1 MTREWKSGFV
11 DPQELPRAVAGRY
24 VEYPEKIASF
34 GAAVLDDGL
43 YVCSGHI
50 GETHSHSIDNLS
62 KSFRRLDLAAEGAA
76 WQTLSF
82 RDPVQ
87 SASLVAHGGSLYRVG
102 GMTAA
107 NGIDDVE
114 EELFSTATFERYD
127 PDGDAWQELP
137 ALPGPRSSHDA
148 VVVGDTIYVFG
159 GWELSGGDSASGT
172 FSDKGLKL
180 DLSAANLAWV
190 EVDQPFKRRAVC
202 AAAVGETVYVIG
214 GLTEAAEGSLKMDVY
229 DAAAGK
235 WSVGPDVPTTED
247 HWNAFGCA
255 AFGVGGAAV
264 FSGRDG
270 VLSRLGPAG
279 WITMG
284 MMLTDVRVPPT
295 DLSIYACFDPGS
307 DSSVE
312 EVCADMELWALD
324 QGGAPVTFKV
334 GFITRVELD
343 LEAGTGTL
351 VSEEDA
357 TMYGCEVM
365 DLDAGP

>member
-1 MTREWKSGFV
+1 MNTMTGHGMQSLGVVAACALGVVACGSGDAEPV
-11 DPQELPRAVAGRY
+11 APAQEMPRAAAGRY

-43 YVCSGHI
+43 YVYSGHI

-87 SASLVAHGGSLYRVG
+87 SASLVAHGGSLYRIG

-114 EELFSTATFERYD
+114 EELFSTVNFERYD

-137 ALPGPRSSHDA
+137 ALPGARSSHDA

-159 GWELSGGDSASGT
+159 GWELSGGDSASGA
-172 FSDKGLKL
+172 FFDKGLKI
-180 DLSAANLAWV
+180 DLSAAEPAWV

-202 AAAVGETVYVIG
+202 AAAVGETIYVIG
-214 GLTEAAEGSLKMDVY
+214 GLTEAAEGSLQMDVY
-229 DAAAGK
+229 DAATGK
-235 WSVGPDVPTTED
+235 WSAGPDVPTTED
-247 HWNAFGCA
+247 SWNAFGCT
-255 AFGVGGAAV
+255 AFGVGGAVV

-279 WITMG
+279 WGTIGTMTTSRFFHR
-284 MMLTDVRVPPT
+284 MLPD
-295 DLSIYACFDPGS
+295 A
-307 DSSVE
+307 
-312 EVCADMELWALD
+312 AAELLLV
-324 QGGAPVTFKV
+324 GGATIE
-334 GFITRVELD
+334 GDHLSDI
-343 LEAGTGTL
+343 
-351 VSEEDA
+351 
-357 TMYGCEVM
+357 EVFE
-365 DLDAGP
+365 P